1 MIVEPL
7 TAKILSKLTS
17 GETLV
22 QCKNCGLK
30 FKNPYKRILNP
41 LSTPP
46 DILKPTPFWIKL
58 YTKKSVRDAKVKIFR
73 GAR

>member
-46 DILKPTPFWIKL
+46 DILKPTPF
-58 YTKKSVRDAKVKIFR
+58 
-73 GAR
+73 

>member
-7 TAKILSKLTS
+7 TAKILSIDKWRDT
-17 GETLV
+17 GTV
-22 QCKNCGLK
+22 KNCGLK

-41 LSTPP
+41 LSMPP

-58 YTKKSVRDAKVKIFR
+58 YTITECPRGKSKNISK
-73 GAR
+73 

>member
-58 YTKKSVRDAKVKIFR
+58 YTIKECPRGKSKNISK
-73 GAR
+73 